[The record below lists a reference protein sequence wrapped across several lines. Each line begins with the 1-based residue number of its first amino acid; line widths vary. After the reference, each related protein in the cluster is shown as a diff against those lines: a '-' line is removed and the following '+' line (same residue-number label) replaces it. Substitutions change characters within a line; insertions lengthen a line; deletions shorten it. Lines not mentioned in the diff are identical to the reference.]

1 MRLRTFLAKD
11 MRDALGQVRSEMGDD
26 AVIIA
31 SEKTKGGGIMV
42 RAAVDEQEAVE
53 RALTPDVPVT
63 AIEEAV
69 EAAPA
74 SLEDHFRGDLMK
86 RLRGMSQSASAPAMA
101 PFSRAELLTLLRG
114 HRLPDNLAHDFA
126 KTAEHSGL
134 QDMTLA
140 LACALDRRMKTQPLD
155 IAKAAALLLVGP
167 NGVGKTAIAAKIAA
181 HARLSHRH
189 VLLIATDIEGAGA
202 LARLEAF
209 AGHLRIKVATAK
221 SADELAKLVAQCR
234 EDNALAIIDTAG
246 FDPRNPKTRTAFS
259 ALAMIEGVEAVG
271 IVSAL
276 GDAEETGEIV
286 SAIQML
292 GAQRIL
298 VTQMDMARRFGALTA
313 AACSGLGLAHVSR
326 SPFVAG
332 GLETLT
338 PLSLARA
345 LLEGAAQNADQGST
359 Q

>member
-11 MRDALGQVRSEMGDD
+11 MRDALGQVRNEMGDD

-31 SEKTKGGGIMV
+31 SEKAKGGGIMV
-42 RAAVDEQEAVE
+42 RAAVEEAEAIE
-53 RALTPDVPVT
+53 RALTPDEPVT
-63 AIEEAV
+63 EIEKAV
-69 EAAPA
+69 EVAPP

-86 RLRGMSQSASAPAMA
+86 RLRGAPQTSKASA
-101 PFSRAELLTLLRG
+101 PFSRAELLAILRG
-114 HRLPDNLAHDFA
+114 HRLPDSMAHDFA
-126 KTAEHSGL
+126 KTAENSGL
-134 QDMTLA
+134 KDMTLA

-155 IAKAAALLLVGP
+155 ISKTAALLLVGP
-167 NGVGKTAIAAKIAA
+167 NGAGKTAIAAKIAA

-189 VLLIATDIEGAGA
+189 VLLIATDVEGAGA

-209 AGHLRIKVATAK
+209 AGHLKIKVEIAETAE
-221 SADELAKLVAQCR
+221 ALAKLVAQCR
-234 EDNALAIIDTAG
+234 EDNALAIVDTAG
-246 FDPRNPKTRTAFS
+246 FDPRNPKARTAFS
-259 ALAMIEGVEAVG
+259 ALAMIEGVEALGV
-271 IVSAL
+271 VSAL
-276 GDAEETGEIV
+276 GDAEETVEIV

-292 GAQRIL
+292 GAQRL
-298 VTQMDMARRFGALTA
+298 VVTQMDMARRFGALA
-313 AACSGLGLAHVSR
+313 AASCGGLGLAHVTR

-345 LLEGAAQNADQGST
+345 LLEGAARNADQGST

>member
-42 RAAVDEQEAVE
+42 RAAVDEQDAVE
-53 RALTPDVPVT
+53 RALTPDEPVT
-63 AIEEAV
+63 AIEQAV
-69 EAAPA
+69 EAAPP

-86 RLRGMSQSASAPAMA
+86 RLRGVPQSAKAPAA
-101 PFSRAELLTLLRG
+101 PFSRAELLTVLRG
-114 HRLPDNLAHDFA
+114 HRLPDSLAHDFA
-126 KTAEHSGL
+126 KTAENSGL

-155 IAKAAALLLVGP
+155 ISKAAALLLVGP
-167 NGVGKTAIAAKIAA
+167 NGAGKTAIAAKIAA

-202 LARLEAF
+202 VPRLEAF
-209 AGHLRIKVATAK
+209 AGHLRIKVAAAENAEALT
-221 SADELAKLVAQCR
+221 KLVAQCR

-246 FDPRNPKTRTAFS
+246 FDPRNPKARTAFS
-259 ALAMIEGVEAVG
+259 ALAMIDGVEALG

-276 GDAEETGEIV
+276 GDAEETAEIV
-286 SAIQML
+286 SSIQML
-292 GAQRIL
+292 GAQRIV
-298 VTQMDMARRFGALTA
+298 VTQMDMARRFGALAA
-313 AACSGLGLAHVSR
+313 AACGGLGLAHVTR

-338 PLSLARA
+338 PLSLART

>member
-31 SEKTKGGGIMV
+31 SEKAKGGGIMV
-42 RAAVDEQEAVE
+42 RAAVDEPEAVE
-53 RALTPDVPVT
+53 RALTPDEPVT
-63 AIEEAV
+63 ELERAIEAR
-69 EAAPA
+69 AP
-74 SLEDHFRGDLMK
+74 SLEDNFRGDLMK
-86 RLRGMSQSASAPAMA
+86 RLRGAPQTANTPAA
-101 PFSRAELLTLLRG
+101 PFSRAELLALLRG
-114 HRLPDNLAHDFA
+114 HRLPDSLAHDFA

-134 QDMTLA
+134 KDMTLA

-155 IAKAAALLLVGP
+155 ISKTAALLLVGP

-189 VLLIATDIEGAGA
+189 VLLIATDVEGAGA

-209 AGHLRIKVATAK
+209 AGHLKIKVEIAETAEAL
-221 SADELAKLVAQCR
+221 SKLITQCR

-246 FDPRNPKTRTAFS
+246 FDPRNPRARTAFS
-259 ALAMIEGVEAVG
+259 ALAMIEGVEALG

-276 GDAEETGEIV
+276 GDAEETSEIV
-286 SAIQML
+286 SAIQMM
-292 GAQRIL
+292 GAQRL
-298 VTQMDMARRFGALTA
+298 VVTQIDLARRFGALTA
-313 AACSGLGLAHVSR
+313 AACGGLGLAHVTR

-338 PLSLARA
+338 PLSLART
-345 LLEGAAQNADQGST
+345 LLEGAARNADQGST

>member
-31 SEKTKGGGIMV
+31 SEKAKGGGIMV
-42 RAAVDEQEAVE
+42 RAAVDEPEAVE
-53 RALTPDVPVT
+53 RALTPDEPVT
-63 AIEEAV
+63 ELERAIEAR
-69 EAAPA
+69 AP
-74 SLEDHFRGDLMK
+74 SLEDNFRGDLMK
-86 RLRGMSQSASAPAMA
+86 RLRGAPQTANTPAA
-101 PFSRAELLTLLRG
+101 PFSRAELLALLRG
-114 HRLPDNLAHDFA
+114 HRLPDSLAHDFA

-134 QDMTLA
+134 KDMTLA

-155 IAKAAALLLVGP
+155 ISKTAALLLVGP

-189 VLLIATDIEGAGA
+189 VLLIATDVEGAGA

-209 AGHLRIKVATAK
+209 AGHLKIKVEIAETAEAL
-221 SADELAKLVAQCR
+221 SKLITQCR

-246 FDPRNPKTRTAFS
+246 FDPRNPRARTAFS
-259 ALAMIEGVEAVG
+259 ALAMIEGVEALG

-276 GDAEETGEIV
+276 GDAEETSEIA
-286 SAIQML
+286 SAIQMM
-292 GAQRIL
+292 GAQRL
-298 VTQMDMARRFGALTA
+298 VVTQIDMARRFGALAA
-313 AACSGLGLAHVSR
+313 AACGGIGLAHITR
-326 SPFVAG
+326 SPFVAA